1 MDFNRLITDEWTVDG
16 MPITDGS
23 VRFAGVVD
31 VAVTVAT
38 TAAAATAAAAAIT
51 TTTTTTTA
59 AAAAAAAAVVAA
71 VAVAVAVVVA
81 AAVAAAV
88 GGFTKEDTSVGNYP
102 PVDVDDDHLFRLQFR
117 WHDVAQWW
125 HATFT
130 VARRRRWWR
139 RRQYK
144 PSCSKKPEYI
154 QWNLHPFITPA
165 KR

>member
-117 WHDVAQWW
+117 
-125 HATFT
+125 
-130 VARRRRWWR
+130 
-139 RRQYK
+139 
-144 PSCSKKPEYI
+144 
-154 QWNLHPFITPA
+154 
-165 KR
+165 

>member
-59 AAAAAAAAVVAA
+59 AAAAAAAVAAA

-117 WHDVAQWW
+117 
-125 HATFT
+125 
-130 VARRRRWWR
+130 
-139 RRQYK
+139 
-144 PSCSKKPEYI
+144 
-154 QWNLHPFITPA
+154 
-165 KR
+165 